1 MPISPAEY
9 QRRLKN
15 VTQGWLEKTVVD
27 MVTGDSGLKDI
38 KRDELEMGLRPNGQ
52 IIGSYRFTEY
62 EIMKYRM
69 NPKAKGKVDLI
80 LTGSFVG
87 AMFVIR
93 RYSRAFLF
101 DSKDQ
106 KRDKL
111 IGQYGI
117 DIMGLNQSKF
127 DKRQKELY
135 APVLIF
141 QIKRYAKIR

>member
-9 QRRLKN
+9 QRRLKT
-15 VTQGWLEKTVVD
+15 VTQGWLEKTMID
-27 MVTGDSGLKDI
+27 MVTGDDGLKEL

-52 IIGSYRFTEY
+52 IIGLYRFTEY

-69 NPKAKGKVDLI
+69 NPKARGKVDLI

-87 AMFVIR
+87 GMYAIYR
-93 RYSRAFLF
+93 GSRKFLF
-101 DSKDQ
+101 NSKD
-106 KRDKL
+106 KKK
-111 IGQYGI
+111 GQLVGKYGD